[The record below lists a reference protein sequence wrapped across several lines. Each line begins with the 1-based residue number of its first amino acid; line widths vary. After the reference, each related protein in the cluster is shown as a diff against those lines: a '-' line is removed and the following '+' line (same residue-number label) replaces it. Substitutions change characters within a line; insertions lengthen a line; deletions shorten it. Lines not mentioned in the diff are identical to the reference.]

1 MIWTLVSPGIWTG
14 EFLTYTVTKILLG
27 ENKIGKNI
35 YTYIAVQGDKKYK
48 GSNWNYVKSRVLQ
61 VNQLTLFP
69 EQ

>member
-1 MIWTLVSPGIWTG
+1 MIWTQVSPGIWTG

-27 ENKIGKNI
+27 ENKLGKKL
-35 YTYIAVQGDKKYK
+35 YTYIAVQGETKYK

-61 VNQLTLFP
+61 VNQLSLFP